1 MSRKDYISDGLIHIR
16 DRLKTYEKGNEHEA
30 SVLPQIS
37 EEQIA
42 QEVRGET
49 VKSTEPD
56 RKFIR
61 ALKKRHEEYL
71 KAKKDLHNKVTEAMA
86 ALPEEQKK
94 FKFYEEETA
103 NLYELCRKMSDEINE
118 LTEKDGQ
125 SEEDSAALADAC
137 RKIENSRLEFIRQ
150 NARYNKLMPH
160 QTHAGG
166 GDGGGAK
173 NLLPEINSMTF
184 LQLLRLGFA
193 FSLPVAVA
201 IFIGAI
207 IISVVIFFAMGAG
220 IS

>member
-16 DRLKTYEKGNEHEA
+16 DRLKTYEKGNESDP

-49 VKSTEPD
+49 VKSAEPD
-56 RKFIR
+56 KKFVR

-71 KAKKDLHNKVTEAMA
+71 KAKKDLHNKITEAMA
-86 ALPEEQKK
+86 TLPEEQKK
-94 FKFYEEETA
+94 FKLYEEETA
-103 NLYELCRKMSDEINE
+103 NLHELCRKMSEEINE
-118 LTEKDGQ
+118 LTEKDEQ
-125 SEEDSAALADAC
+125 NEEDSTALADAC

-160 QTHAGG
+160 QSHAS
-166 GDGGGAK
+166 GGGAK
-173 NLLPEINSMTF
+173 SMLPEINSMTF
-184 LQLLRLGFA
+184 LQLFRLGFA

-207 IISVVIFFAMGAG
+207 IIGVVIFFAMGVG

>member
-16 DRLKTYEKGNEHEA
+16 DRLKTYEKGNEHDA

-56 RKFIR
+56 KKFVR

-71 KAKKDLHNKVTEAMA
+71 KAKKDLHNKITEAMA

-125 SEEDSAALADAC
+125 NEEDSAALADAC

-160 QTHAGG
+160 QSHAS
-166 GDGGGAK
+166 GGGAK

-184 LQLLRLGFA
+184 LQLFRLGFA
-193 FSLPVAVA
+193 FSLPVATA
-201 IFIGAI
+201 IFLGAI
-207 IISVVIFFAMGAG
+207 IICVVIYFAMGAG

>member
-16 DRLKTYEKGNEHEA
+16 DRLKTYEKGNEHDA

-56 RKFIR
+56 KKFVR
-61 ALKKRHEEYL
+61 ALQKRHEEYL
-71 KAKKDLHNKVTEAMA
+71 KAKKDLHNKITEAMA
-86 ALPEEQKK
+86 ALPEDQKK

-125 SEEDSAALADAC
+125 NEEDSAALADAC

-160 QTHAGG
+160 QSHAS
-166 GDGGGAK
+166 GGAK
-173 NLLPEINSMTF
+173 SMLPEINSMTF
-184 LQLLRLGFA
+184 LQLFRLGFA

-207 IISVVIFFAMGAG
+207 IIGVVIFFAMGVG